1 MYTTLTKDIDGHK
14 VITGIDKAIID
25 PVATKNKI
33 LNERSEEIQPIAD
46 EVKAK
51 QKAVIDAR
59 ANRKFNVTSTGLPEE
74 TEESKAIVNKAME
87 ELEESARKLSIA
99 CNIDKNDMI
108 ENAIYFEPKNGEQ
121 IISDDLA
128 ESIMDMSKTKEPNT
142 IMTLVDNAVVIVP
155 DYRGK
160 RFWEKRNGKWL
171 NIEIKNIDIKPSGD
185 AKSNEDLTSNDIIE
199 IENQFES
206 DRISRLSPA
215 QKLAEKND
223 LLSKVLT
230 EAAVKKSE
238 YEIID
243 DPNALAKSQEFYR
256 KRVSEIEDK
265 YR

>member
-1 MYTTLTKDIDGHK
+1 MRTIFLKNIDGHG
-14 VITGIDKAIID
+14 VITGMDLAIID
-25 PVATKNKI
+25 PVATKEKI
-33 LNERSEEIQPIAD
+33 LNNRLEEIQLIAD

-51 QKAVIDAR
+51 QKAVTDAR

-87 ELEESARKLSIA
+87 ELEESAKKLSIA

-160 RFWEKRNGKWL
+160 RFWEKKSGKWFNTVIRSINVEPPL
-171 NIEIKNIDIKPSGD
+171 NIKQDG
-185 AKSNEDLTSNDIIE
+185 DLTSDDIAE
-199 IENQFES
+199 IEVQFES
-206 DRISRLSPA
+206 ERISRLSPA
-215 QKLAEKND
+215 KKLAEKNF

-238 YEIID
+238 YEIVD
-243 DPNALAKSQEFYR
+243 DPNALEKSQEFYR